1 MNEINIRN
9 KKASFEYEFLEKT
22 TAGMVLLGTEI
33 KSLREG
39 KASIAESYCTIEG
52 GEAWILNMTIQP
64 YQNASFRSHE
74 PKRKRKLLL
83 SKKEISRWENK
94 LKDKGLTI
102 IATKVFINNKGWA
115 KINLAL
121 AKGKKLHDKRQTIK
135 DKDMK
140 RDMARL
146 KKIKL

>member
-1 MNEINIRN
+1 MSEINIRN
-9 KKASFEYEFLEKT
+9 KKASFEYEFLET
-22 TAGMVLLGTEI
+22 STAGMVLLGTEI
-33 KSLREG
+33 KSIREG

-64 YQNASFRSHE
+64 YENASFRNHE
-74 PKRKRKLLL
+74 PKRKRKLLMA
-83 SKKEISRWENK
+83 KKEISKWENK

-102 IATKVFINNKGWA
+102 IATKVFINKKGWA

-121 AKGKKLHDKRQTIK
+121 ARGKKLHDKRQTIK

-140 RDMARL
+140 RDMARI
-146 KKIKL
+146 KKIRI